1 MSIQGVTTQTSFY
14 ETAQYAK
21 GSKKTNGGQDA
32 VTTEIKDEYVK
43 SEATEQDSTK
53 KLYSKETATATIE
66 RLKQDAELRKQQLVE
81 LVQKSLSK
89 QGTTYQSLSEMFQ
102 AIKDGS
108 LPVDPAAIAQAQ
120 KDVAEDGYWG
130 VKQTS
135 DRLVEMAKA
144 LSGGDPSKA
153 EEMMAAIEKGF
164 DQATSA
170 WGDELPSI
178 CKDTL
183 EATREKMNEW
193 KNSIAE

>member
-21 GSKKTNGGQDA
+21 GSKKTNGGQDS

-43 SEATEQDSTK
+43 SEVAEQDSTK

-66 RLKQDAELRKQQLVE
+66 RLKQDAELRKQQLAE

-183 EATREKMNEW
+183 EATREKMDEW

>member
-1 MSIQGVTTQTSFY
+1 MSIQGVTTQSSFY

-43 SEATEQDSTK
+43 SEVAEQDSTK

-183 EATREKMNEW
+183 EATREKMDEW
-193 KNSIAE
+193 KNSIVE

>member
-21 GSKKTNGGQDA
+21 GSKKANSQQETA
-32 VTTEIKDEYVK
+32 STEIKDEFIK
-43 SEATEQDSTK
+43 SEAAEQDSTK
-53 KLYSKETATATIE
+53 KLYSKETAAATIE
-66 RLKQDAELRKQQLVE
+66 RLKQDAETRKQQLAQ
-81 LVQKSLSK
+81 LVQNSLSK
-89 QGTTYQSLSEMFQ
+89 QGTTFKTLSEMFQ
-102 AIKDGS
+102 AVKDGS
-108 LPVDPAAIAQAQ
+108 LSVDPSAVAQAQ
-120 KDVAEDGYWG
+120 KDIAEDGYWG

-164 DQATSA
+164 NQATAA